1 MERTPQ
7 PPPYQPRL
15 LSVLSPSSSPPRPSM
30 QSHPTLA
37 LSFVVMFII
46 RPSECLVRTEVLEEG
61 VAWMGIDGRAP
72 CPRHKLLLPACK
84 QFSDAPLSSLQTSSH
99 CCDDEMNN
107 QDMRIKESRPTASHL
122 GSGCGDLFCFPS
134 TSPGKRL
141 CVLLL
146 LLLVPTASVL
156 ESRNVD
162 SAHGPIIPAL
172 RLRGAGIYDK
182 IREMAEGHAEGR
194 PGVPWGADDPRW
206 EIPPTIPCR
215 KPPIDIEEDEE
226 ESIDALMEWLGK
238 TMTEGEKA
246 QGRVLVKAMQDV
258 ARNHS
263 RSAANQTS
271 EEENDTQDTHTTK
284 EPADP
289 PDAVP
294 TAPAGGSGAAAAP
307 DFRFSKTF
315 EKGLKGWAK
324 EGEDSARSKQA
335 ASTETL
341 DSQRPSFPP
350 SPSLPPSKSSLPPTN
365 ISIFDRINSMAED
378 SIFVEEAV
386 PLLSS
391 CAALRCPV
399 LTWTV
404 LLPGGKHAAG
414 ASGTESYAPMRPL
427 RHFRY

>member
-1 MERTPQ
+1 
-7 PPPYQPRL
+7 
-15 LSVLSPSSSPPRPSM
+15 
-30 QSHPTLA
+30 
-37 LSFVVMFII
+37 
-46 RPSECLVRTEVLEEG
+46 
-61 VAWMGIDGRAP
+61 
-72 CPRHKLLLPACK
+72 
-84 QFSDAPLSSLQTSSH
+84 
-99 CCDDEMNN
+99 
-107 QDMRIKESRPTASHL
+107 MRIKESRPTASHL

-263 RSAANQTS
+263 RRFRPLSPSSRCAMSGTYIDHGNTVPPIKRLKRKTTRKTLILPKSQLILQMLCPPLLREVQVQQRLQTS
-271 EEENDTQDTHTTK
+271 VSRKHSRKGSRAGPRKARTAH
-284 EPADP
+284 AASRRP
-289 PDAVP
+289 PQRLSTLSARP
-294 TAPAGGSGAAAAP
+294 FLLPRLSLHPSPLFLPQTS
-307 DFRFSKTF
+307 RFSI
-315 EKGLKGWAK
+315 
-324 EGEDSARSKQA
+324 
-335 ASTETL
+335 ASTRWRRTA
-341 DSQRPSFPP
+341 SSSRRQYPSC
-350 SPSLPPSKSSLPPTN
+350 LP
-365 ISIFDRINSMAED
+365 A
-378 SIFVEEAV
+378 
-386 PLLSS
+386 PLCDVRS
-391 CAALRCPV
+391 
-399 LTWTV
+399 
-404 LLPGGKHAAG
+404 
-414 ASGTESYAPMRPL
+414 
-427 RHFRY
+427 